1 MYFPCEGNSDWDMQQ
16 AYCEELLTQELALE
30 MVVSLEQLV
39 GRFGVAMVKSEDL
52 VERDH
57 EGKSY

>member
-1 MYFPCEGNSDWDMQQ
+1 MQQ